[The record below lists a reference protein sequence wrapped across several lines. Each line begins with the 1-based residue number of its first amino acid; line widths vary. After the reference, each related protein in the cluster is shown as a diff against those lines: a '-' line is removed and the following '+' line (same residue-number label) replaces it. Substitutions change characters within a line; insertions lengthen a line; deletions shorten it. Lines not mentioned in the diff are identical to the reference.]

1 METSHPTTGGAGA
14 NKVAA
19 QAPLQSIESDREF
32 KAHIYQQLVD
42 LQPFLSPDS
51 QIAVLVQQDDEEEQE
66 DKGIG
71 LTLVATF
78 GDYRLEAEGRD
89 ENAYKAF
96 GIAKQKMLDQID
108 EYCNAAIDS
117 SDRDE
122 EIQNLMS
129 GAGTIH

>member
-1 METSHPTTGGAGA
+1 METKSPAAGGIKKQ
-14 NKVAA
+14 NQAA
-19 QAPLQSIESDREF
+19 LEPLQSIESDREF

-51 QIAVLVQQDDEEEQE
+51 QIAVLVQQDEEEQ
-66 DKGIG
+66 DDHGIG

-78 GDYRLEAEGRD
+78 GDYKLEAEGRD

-96 GIAKQKMLDQID
+96 GIAKQRMLDQIE

-117 SDRDE
+117 SDREE

-129 GAGTIH
+129 GASTVH